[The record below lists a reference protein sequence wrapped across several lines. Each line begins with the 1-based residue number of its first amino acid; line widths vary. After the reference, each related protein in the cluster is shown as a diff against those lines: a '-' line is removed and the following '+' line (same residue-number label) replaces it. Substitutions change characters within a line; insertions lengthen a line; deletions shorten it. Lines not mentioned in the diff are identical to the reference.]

1 MDDTGSHNPTPSNQL
16 QNKAHPQWKR
26 PVLPKRARILPSHTR
41 DPPLLSACL
50 RGLLPRTY
58 PHKLSRLTVAA
69 VAAVARPTKDMN
81 RTYKQAANDFTHLA
95 PILHETGNMWQLQLR
110 QGTVRSPLWLRSL
123 VVYVA
128 KYVHVF
134 ILSCSQMPGSTF
146 LHLCIPWSL
155 MILDHVVVVH
165 NDATK
170 GKTWLAESSPAV
182 ANRPHPYRRRQKK
195 SMSICRHMFFLHILS
210 KCTFHGPF
218 RDASATCAFASAR
231 AISEQQLPWASAD

>member
-81 RTYKQAANDFTHLA
+81 RIYTQAARDFTDLA

-110 QGTVRSPLWLRSL
+110 QGHCSKSALTSVPGCLCREIFSCLHFVLLAAARLYFSTPLHTL
-123 VVYVA
+123 V
-128 KYVHVF
+128 F
-134 ILSCSQMPGSTF
+134 DDS
-146 LHLCIPWSL
+146 W
-155 MILDHVVVVH
+155 
-165 NDATK
+165 
-170 GKTWLAESSPAV
+170 
-182 ANRPHPYRRRQKK
+182 
-195 SMSICRHMFFLHILS
+195 
-210 KCTFHGPF
+210 
-218 RDASATCAFASAR
+218 
-231 AISEQQLPWASAD
+231 